1 MNEGKRVC
9 GNRRFLILILALL
22 VVNAAFTVGALRDHA
37 GKTASWSEATAW
49 EWLSAYRE
57 VTADYAGKT
66 AAQAEEEFSNL
77 QEQMLAGGVYSLRMN
92 VLQNRTIPQLR
103 AAEGFYDGLLA
114 IQEQAE
120 RLSQISLFSKP
131 GTFSYRNIIRTAVD
145 FAPLRSVTPRLVNE
159 IPALELSESAV
170 PFLLAFLACV
180 WLLTQV
186 IEEPGDPLRKL
197 LYQTRRG
204 RHRLSARRLGLLAG
218 IAAGVFCLLTAESA
232 LILRLLAGQTDLSAP
247 VQSITAL
254 QNVTLL
260 VSVGEYLLLT
270 AAIRLAG
277 LLVLLLVFWLIQ
289 AAFRR
294 ESAGALAAGLLLG
307 LEYVLY
313 RYIPQTSG
321 LVFLKA
327 VNLWAPGFVHD
338 WLETYRN
345 LNVFGFPAN
354 AFAVTAIAAVC
365 LLPLLSAGVIL
376 LDVRARGRLRNRTE
390 SRLLQGLRRL
400 RERLVLSLKGVWW
413 EFYRIYILDRRLLI
427 LVLLFIVCWHL
438 FPQTYSPSPYA
449 SDYVEFNLRQY
460 SGPFDSE
467 EVRQG
472 MAREQAAIDAE
483 MDKYAGLCAR
493 YEAGEIS
500 REEMEIADR
509 LMESWYRRQTV
520 MQQLSERQ
528 WESEAFRERTGKA
541 LWFVQEDLFRKLI
554 GDRREALQRVPVL
567 TAVLAMILVFGH
579 AASSERQSGMGA
591 VADATRGGM
600 PALRRRRQ
608 GVMLFAALV
617 CWVTAYGLS
626 FLSLWRMY
634 PFSWW
639 EAPVQ
644 SLTDWK
650 TVRPVISCGA
660 YLGGVYLLRLAI
672 LIVIGEI
679 ILAISARSRTNR
691 QALLTELILLLPLTV
706 LTLVV

>member
-1 MNEGKRVC
+1 MSERKRVC
-9 GNRRFLILILALL
+9 GNRRFLFLVLALL
-22 VVNAAFTVGALRDHA
+22 LLNAAFTVGTLRDHY
-37 GKTASWSEATAW
+37 GKQASWSHASAW
-49 EWLSAYRE
+49 EWLPEYRQL
-57 VTADYAGKT
+57 TADYAGKT
-66 AAQAEEEFSNL
+66 SAEAEEEFLQL
-77 QEQMLAGGVYSLRMN
+77 QEELFAGGGYSLRMN
-92 VLQNRTIPQLR
+92 VLQNRVIPQLQ
-103 AAEGFYDGLLA
+103 AAEGFYPNLLA

-120 RLSQISLFSKP
+120 RLSQISLFSRP

-145 FAPLRSVTPRLVNE
+145 FAPLRKVEPVLVNE
-159 IPALELSESAV
+159 IPVLELSESSV
-170 PFLLAFLACV
+170 PFILVFLACV
-180 WLLTQV
+180 YLLTQV
-186 IEEPGDPLRKL
+186 VEEPGDSLRKL

-204 RHRLSARRLGLLAG
+204 RYRLSARRLGLLAG
-218 IAAGVFCLLTAESA
+218 IAAGLFVLLTAESA
-232 LILRLLAGQTDLSAP
+232 LILRFLAGKTDLVAP
-247 VQSITAL
+247 VQSVSAL
-254 QNVTLL
+254 QNVTLT
-260 VSVGEYLLLT
+260 VSVGEYLLFT
-270 AAIRLAG
+270 AGVRLAG
-277 LLVLLLVFWLIQ
+277 LLVLILFFWLIQ
-289 AAFRR
+289 SLFLR
-294 ESAGALAAGLLLG
+294 ESMGTLAAGLFFG
-307 LEYVLY
+307 LEYILY
-313 RYIPQTSG
+313 RKIPPVSG
-321 LVFLKA
+321 LAMLKA
-327 VNLWAPGFVHD
+327 VNLWAPGFIHD
-338 WLETYRN
+338 WLENYRN
-345 LNVFGFPAN
+345 LNFFGFPAS
-354 AFAVTAIAAVC
+354 AFKVILMAAVC
-365 LLPLLSAGVIL
+365 LLPGLCGSLILS
-376 LDVRARGRLRNRTE
+376 DVRARGRLQNRAE
-390 SRLLQGLRRL
+390 NRFLRGLRAL
-400 RERLVLSLKGVWW
+400 RKRLVLSLRGVWW
-413 EFYRIYILDRRLLI
+413 ELYRVFVLDKRI
-427 LVLLFIVCWHL
+427 VVLVLLAVVCWHL

-591 VADATRGGM
+591 VAGATRGGM

-691 QALLTELILLLPLTV
+691 QALLTELILMLPLTV